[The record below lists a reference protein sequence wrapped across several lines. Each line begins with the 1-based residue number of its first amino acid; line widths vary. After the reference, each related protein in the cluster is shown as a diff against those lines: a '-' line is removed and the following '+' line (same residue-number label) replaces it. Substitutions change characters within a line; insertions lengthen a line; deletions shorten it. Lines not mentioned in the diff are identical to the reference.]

1 MTDGILYRLRHV
13 FDDTDEVMEWI
24 DTSTY
29 DGAETYD
36 HVSGMHKTMLDAAD
50 YIEKLEKALLSVSAL
65 NNHSVS
71 TGDYGA
77 GRDRFSSEIDKI
89 ILDALKDKKDVQP
102 LATFSTSI

>member
-1 MTDGILYRLRHV
+1 MADDILYRLRHV

-65 NNHSVS
+65 NNS
-71 TGDYGA
+71 
-77 GRDRFSSEIDKI
+77 RDRFSSEIDKI
-89 ILDALKDKKDVQP
+89 ILDALEGKKDEQ
-102 LATFSTSI
+102 S

>member
-50 YIEKLEKALLSVSAL
+50 YIEKLEKAFTETIVALDKVLYSGKAANKPSAYFVTL
-65 NNHSVS
+65 QDNNKQLVW
-71 TGDYGA
+71 
-77 GRDRFSSEIDKI
+77 I
-89 ILDALKDKKDVQP
+89 KKDD
-102 LATFSTSI
+102 

>member
-1 MTDGILYRLRHV
+1 MTDDILYRLRHV

-65 NNHSVS
+65 NNS
-71 TGDYGA
+71 
-77 GRDRFSSEIDKI
+77 RDRFSSEIDKI
-89 ILDALKDKKDVQP
+89 ILDVLEDKKDEQ
-102 LATFSTSI
+102 S

>member
-65 NNHSVS
+65 NNS
-71 TGDYGA
+71 
-77 GRDRFSSEIDKI
+77 RDRFSSEIDKI
-89 ILDALKDKKDVQP
+89 ILDALKDKKDD
-102 LATFSTSI
+102 

>member
-1 MTDGILYRLRHV
+1 V

-50 YIEKLEKALLSVSAL
+50 YIEKLEKALLSVSDL
-65 NNHSVS
+65 NNS
-71 TGDYGA
+71 
-77 GRDRFSSEIDKI
+77 RDRFSSEIDKI
-89 ILDALKDKKDVQP
+89 ILDALKDKKDD
-102 LATFSTSI
+102 